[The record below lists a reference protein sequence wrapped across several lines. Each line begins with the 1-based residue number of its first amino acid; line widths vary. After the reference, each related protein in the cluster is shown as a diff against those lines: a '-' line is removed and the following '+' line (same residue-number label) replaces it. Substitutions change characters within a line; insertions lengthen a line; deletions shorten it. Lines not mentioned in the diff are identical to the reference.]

1 MKRKRLFTVLAA
13 LLTATGLWAQDMP
26 EEPKEIDLTN
36 NERQMARQNN
46 GFGFDLF
53 RQARKNENQVM
64 SPLSITYLLSMLNNG
79 AEGLTR
85 DEICQVLGFG
95 NFTTDEVNAFC
106 RKMLTE
112 SIALDELTKVN
123 IGNAIFLNQPYG
135 ICADFE
141 QAARD

>member
-1 MKRKRLFTVLAA
+1 MAA

-64 SPLSITYLLSMLNNG
+64 SPLSITYLLNLPG
-79 AEGLTR
+79 AGLR
-85 DEICQVLGFG
+85 QLHH
-95 NFTTDEVNAFC
+95 
-106 RKMLTE
+106 R
-112 SIALDELTKVN
+112 
-123 IGNAIFLNQPYG
+123 
-135 ICADFE
+135 
-141 QAARD
+141 